1 MTPCQD
7 LQQIYLRYIQNLFS
21 KYDRKQSTWAV
32 TKNLRD
38 LDCDPK
44 ITFFAFKIGKYGIN
58 IFFFY
63 YSRLLLY
70 LLLIYFNI
78 QSKILYKIIL

>member
-1 MTPCQD
+1 MQMIPCQD
-7 LQQIYLRYIQNLFS
+7 LQQIYLRCIQNLFS

-58 IFFFY
+58 IFF
-63 YSRLLLY
+63 LLLTATVISFIN
-70 LLLIYFNI
+70 LV
-78 QSKILYKIIL
+78 